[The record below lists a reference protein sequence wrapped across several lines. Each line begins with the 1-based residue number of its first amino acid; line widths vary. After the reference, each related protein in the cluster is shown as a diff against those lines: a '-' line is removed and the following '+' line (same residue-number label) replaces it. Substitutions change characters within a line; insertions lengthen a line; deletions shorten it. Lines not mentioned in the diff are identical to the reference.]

1 MDDAKGKF
9 LPCPMA
15 SAGTE
20 ETERHVP
27 GPRRSEGGNSGKSSG
42 ESPEGEEG
50 RQDDPTNVKDRAYN
64 RRMPGKGTE
73 LS

>member
-1 MDDAKGKF
+1 MDDAKGIF
-9 LPCPMA
+9 FPCPMA

-20 ETERHVP
+20 ETERDVP

-50 RQDDPTNVKDRAYN
+50 RRDDPMNVKDRAYS
-64 RRMPGKGTE
+64 RRVPGKGAE
-73 LS
+73 FS